1 MKLKYVFDRE
11 ILNQEDIKDLPI
23 VLVSVAG
30 DLFHL
35 LYCRV
40 QQFC

>member
-23 VLVSVAG
+23 VVVSVAG
-30 DLFHL
+30 D
-35 LYCRV
+35 
-40 QQFC
+40 